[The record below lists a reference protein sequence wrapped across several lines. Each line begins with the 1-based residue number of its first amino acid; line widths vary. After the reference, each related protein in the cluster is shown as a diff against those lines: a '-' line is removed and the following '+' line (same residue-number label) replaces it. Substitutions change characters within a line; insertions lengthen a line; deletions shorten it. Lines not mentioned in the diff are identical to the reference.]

1 MAQDPGLATQPQGAA
16 AGTDV
21 DAVINDRP
29 ITGKVIQGADAERG
43 TWPSVLAIVST
54 GPASLSDRFFCGGT
68 LVAERWVLTAAHCM
82 FSTLDRLV
90 APSTIRVV
98 AGIHDLVED
107 DPADEV
113 VVTNVIIHPDYDN
126 GHSLPQNDIA
136 LLELGSTIDAPLSEL
151 FIDESEYYS
160 DIPAYIVGW
169 GATRYVDDRGVDFP
183 AIQQE
188 AVVPLVGLAVC
199 NSVLSYQGLL
209 APTQLC
215 AGYVEGGVDTCSG
228 DSGGPL
234 YIIENGQPVQI
245 GITSF
250 GNGCAQANFYGIYTN
265 VSHYISWLGN
275 YVSVPE
281 QSAEFLAFRD
291 AALNSWRA
299 GDGYNL
305 NGDSGGDSGFFGGAT
320 SPWLF
325 LVLVAF
331 VVNACSGKSI
341 LQISVQQDR
350 TGPDDDLVTD
360 LMTGLERAPMQL
372 SVTDNTS
379 RAGLEGLSLGD
390 ERESIMSWLNSH
402 TRPGWQKPACT
413 TDKTALRG
421 AGRLF
426 LLEKCSVQVEVQT
439 LLAGQGVRRLDLV
452 LLDQQLVRL
461 DVLWSDELI
470 RRGHESSNLRAGGV
484 VLRQLLDD
492 RFGRPVQPDEWR
504 QADDRIR
511 LLPDMALQ
519 FIDGRLIDRLPGLD
533 DSTPSL
539 D

>member
-1 MAQDPGLATQPQGAA
+1 
-16 AGTDV
+16 
-21 DAVINDRP
+21 
-29 ITGKVIQGADAERG
+29 
-43 TWPSVLAIVST
+43 
-54 GPASLSDRFFCGGT
+54 
-68 LVAERWVLTAAHCM
+68 
-82 FSTLDRLV
+82 
-90 APSTIRVV
+90 
-98 AGIHDLVED
+98 
-107 DPADEV
+107 
-113 VVTNVIIHPDYDN
+113 
-126 GHSLPQNDIA
+126 
-136 LLELGSTIDAPLSEL
+136 
-151 FIDESEYYS
+151 
-160 DIPAYIVGW
+160 
-169 GATRYVDDRGVDFP
+169 
-183 AIQQE
+183 
-188 AVVPLVGLAVC
+188 
-199 NSVLSYQGLL
+199 
-209 APTQLC
+209 
-215 AGYVEGGVDTCSG
+215 
-228 DSGGPL
+228 
-234 YIIENGQPVQI
+234 
-245 GITSF
+245 
-250 GNGCAQANFYGIYTN
+250 
-265 VSHYISWLGN
+265 
-275 YVSVPE
+275 
-281 QSAEFLAFRD
+281 
-291 AALNSWRA
+291 
-299 GDGYNL
+299 
-305 NGDSGGDSGFFGGAT
+305 
-320 SPWLF
+320 
-325 LVLVAF
+325 VAF

-341 LQISVQQDR
+341 LEISVQQDR
-350 TGPDDDLVTD
+350 TGPDDDLVKD

-426 LLEKCSVQVEVQT
+426 LLEKCSVQVEEQT